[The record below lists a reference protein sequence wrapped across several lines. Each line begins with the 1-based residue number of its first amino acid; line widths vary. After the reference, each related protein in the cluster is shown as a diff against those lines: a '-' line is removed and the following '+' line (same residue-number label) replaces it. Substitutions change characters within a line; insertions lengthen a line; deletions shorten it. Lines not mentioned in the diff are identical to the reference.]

1 MTTKA
6 QRRIC
11 LSGKNPIPARSLRP
25 VGAALV
31 LAGTLVSV
39 VLAAQSVQAQTVTT
53 FEGIDASQYVLHERP
68 QHDVDPN
75 GAVGTKQF
83 MEWTNVVFQAYD
95 KVSGQPVWSAGPVQ
109 GTLPWKSNKITG
121 CDIAG
126 DGVILFDRLASRW
139 VVGGHNSPPKGNT
152 FSYCIA
158 VSNTDDL
165 ASPALA
171 WYAYEFPL
179 NIGVNGE
186 NNPFFPDWPKLGT
199 WADAYY
205 LSFDAIDVD
214 QKRIVGAGFCAMDRT
229 SMLTGSKNPNPIQC
243 LTDPPQL
250 PAHGSFY
257 PKHSPIPA
265 DVEGLTPPP
274 SGQDLFYVSI
284 QAPPSGRTTS
294 NTINLWDFHL
304 NWSGGSTL
312 TNSPLTVPNYTPGCY
327 EPSKP
332 TVATCVPQP
341 ATRPTGGHYVVDSVG
356 DRLMPRLA
364 YRNFGSY
371 QSYLVSHT
379 VRVGTGA
386 SKQTGIRWYELRGS
400 GTPTLYQSG
409 TISRSDS
416 IFRFLPS
423 VAQDHVGN
431 AAVGY
436 SASSPK
442 IHPGIRASSWS
453 LTKNGK
459 AAEVV
464 IQNGGGDQED
474 SLRWGDYTSM
484 TVNPVDDCTFW
495 FVDEYFAA
503 NEIGPPINW
512 HTRIGSFALP
522 SCTGGK
528 ARRP

>member
-1 MTTKA
+1 MAGKA
-6 QRRIC
+6 QIRVSIWERR
-11 LSGKNPIPARSLRP
+11 LRWAS
-25 VGAALV
+25 AALAFAILFV
-31 LAGTLVSV
+31 PAIFV
-39 VLAAQSVQAQTVTT
+39 VPSLKAQTVTT
-53 FEGIDASQYVLHERP
+53 FEGIDASQYVAHEKP

-95 KVSGQPVWSAGPVQ
+95 KSSGQPVWSAGPVQ
-109 GTLPWKSNKITG
+109 GTWPWKTNKILG

-165 ASPALA
+165 ASPTLS
-171 WYAYEFPL
+171 WYAYKFPL

-214 QKRIVGAGFCAMDRT
+214 QKHIVGVAFCAMDRT
-229 SMLTGSKNPNPIQC
+229 SILAGSKHPNPIQC

-250 PAHGSFY
+250 PAHGAFY
-257 PKHSPIPA
+257 PKHSPVPA
-265 DVEGLTPPP
+265 DVEGTTPPP
-274 SGQDLFYVSI
+274 SGEDEFFVSI
-284 QAPPSGRTTS
+284 QAPASNHETS
-294 NTINLWDFHL
+294 NAINLWDFHL

-312 TNSPLTVPNYTPGCY
+312 ANSPLTVPTYTPGCY
-327 EPSKP
+327 NPSRP
-332 TVATCVPQP
+332 TVATCVPEP
-341 ATRPTGGHYVVDSVG
+341 AIRPSGGHYVVDSVG

-364 YRNFGSY
+364 YRNFGAY

-379 VRVGTGA
+379 VRVGTGT

-409 TISRSDS
+409 TISWSDS
-416 IFRFLPS
+416 VFRFLPS
-423 VAQDHVGN
+423 IAQDHVGN

-436 SASSPK
+436 SASSTK
-442 IHPGIRASSWS
+442 IHPGIRASSRS
-453 LTKNGK
+453 LKKKGK
-459 AAEVV
+459 AVEVV
-464 IQNGGGDQED
+464 IQNGGGDEED
-474 SLRWGDYTSM
+474 SSRWGDYSSV
-484 TVNPVDDCTFW
+484 TVDPVDDCTFW
-495 FVDEYFAA
+495 FVDEYFTA
-503 NEIGPPINW
+503 NESGPPISW
-512 HTRIGSFALP
+512 QTRIGNFALP
-522 SCTGGK
+522 SCTGRK
-528 ARRP
+528 RSTP